1 MYPRNAA
8 SPEPIAIGV
17 VLLTADGTIQTSGV
31 TVRIKPI
38 GVSEADGAG
47 TIAYSTDG
55 IVLYTPTQA
64 ETNYTSFILIASK
77 TGCIPTSITIITTA
91 SATPGTVKLSPV
103 EHTGA
108 TIPLVAVV
116 QELGA
121 EALSASALEEAIA
134 LAVRDELTTELANL
148 SNTVWNQV
156 RHRLGIDG
164 TRDIPVEGYAT
175 FLGHVIATKFAVD
188 SSSSPGQVPI
198 SIVSDTADLVQMS
211 DLDYLEYI
219 TIKADGSGFN
229 INLTGNLI
237 GKVLGAGSGT
247 ITGTGVRAEL
257 ASGEIEGIVTELLA
271 KDVIAIATVLSGS
284 SASVLV
290 STSSS
295 ELLIP
300 HYLRNCLMV
309 ITDITNGN
317 EQVRWI
323 ASHIEDL
330 DTGYMTI
337 TPDEPF
343 GFTPAAG
350 DTIKIYRTA
359 RWTGVKA
366 EDVATIKSNTDNALR
381 TGVPYTHTND
391 DTSES
396 VSVTITPS
404 P

>member
-91 SATPGTVKLSPV
+91 SATPGTVAITPPV
-103 EHTGA
+103 MEQ
-108 TIPLVAVV
+108 I
-116 QELGA
+116 
-121 EALSASALEEAIA
+121 
-134 LAVRDELTTELANL
+134 
-148 SNTVWNQV
+148 

-164 TRDIPVEGYAT
+164 TAT
-175 FLGHVIATKFAVD
+175 APSTATGAKLGD
-188 SSSSPGQVPI
+188 LQVTQ
-198 SIVSDTADLVQMS
+198 IVSDSSAATGKIPLRLISNEADSFEFIDNTFVNDMRFS
-211 DLDYLEYI
+211 PE
-219 TIKADGSGFN
+219 DGSLAMTALAAN
-229 INLTGNLI
+229 ISGDI
-237 GKVLGAGSGT
+237 GGKVLGAGSGT

-343 GFTPAAG
+343 GFTPAAD

-381 TGVPYTHTND
+381 TGVSYTHTND